1 MRCSHAL
8 DVHANQ
14 TQLQAFRCF
23 AKLEVFLSRFSNYSK
38 EVTVTFFTYCVLG
51 TQLTVP
57 QNIFVPHSAF
67 LISKSGWSHC
77 NTSSTCIPMPE
88 RVCLLLLQ
96 LVQIDSNTQAY
107 ATYSTYGIG
116 EGKNK
121 KTSSR
126 TFSVFPFFK
135 VVVSITSGDIPRLYL
150 DGNRGTTA
158 VICKDWQVKSP
169 QQNQHDYIK
178 SNWEKCAIRSWH
190 LKQGLL
196 ETGIKTLKTSIY
208 FFFFHTLLESLA
220 NFLVL
225 AGTFEHLGV

>member
-1 MRCSHAL
+1 MRCSPAL

-23 AKLEVFLSRFSNYSK
+23 AKLEVFLSWFSNYSK
-38 EVTVTFFTYCVLG
+38 EVTVTFFTYYVLG
-51 TQLTVP
+51 TQLTVL

-96 LVQIDSNTQAY
+96 LVQIDSNTQAC
-107 ATYSTYGIG
+107 ATYSTYRIG
-116 EGKNK
+116 EGKSK

-150 DGNRGTTA
+150 DGNRETTA

-178 SNWEKCAIRSWH
+178 SNWGNMCYQKLAPKIGVIRNWH
-190 LKQGLL
+190 
-196 ETGIKTLKTSIY
+196 
-208 FFFFHTLLESLA
+208 
-220 NFLVL
+220 
-225 AGTFEHLGV
+225 